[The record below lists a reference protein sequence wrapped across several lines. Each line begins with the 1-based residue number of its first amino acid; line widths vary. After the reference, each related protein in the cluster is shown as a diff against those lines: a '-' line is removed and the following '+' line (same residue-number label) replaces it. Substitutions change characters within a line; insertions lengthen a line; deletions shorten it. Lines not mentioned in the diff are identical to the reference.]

1 MLNILQAIGLGSL
14 VGGIFAA
21 FRLNIPAPQ
30 TLTGVSGILGIWLGF
45 VLITNLLNW
54 WQR

>member
-1 MLNILQAIGLGSL
+1 MISILQAVALGAV
-14 VGGIFAA
+14 VGGIFGA

-30 TLTGVSGILGIWLGF
+30 TLAGIGGILGIWLGF
-45 VLITNLLNW
+45 VAITSLINW